1 LRCLNCDDLS
11 DESWIFRGQ
20 PFFKALASGRQTAT
34 DASLR
39 FRQPNAELSSD
50 IVDEGLIRGWLGL
63 EEKYRIEPLTPV
75 KCPLL
80 SATPL
85 SEVLQLRDEKI
96 TRRS

>member
-1 LRCLNCDDLS
+1 MRA
-11 DESWIFRGQ
+11 G
-20 PFFKALASGRQTAT
+20 FFAVSHSLKLWRAEGKRRLTPL
-34 DASLR
+34 LR